1 MYALVDCNNFFVSCE
16 RVFNPSLNNRPVI
29 VLSSND
35 GCVIARSNE
44 AKAAGIPMGI
54 PVFKVRQ
61 VIEKGKFSVFSANHV
76 LYGDMSRRVMQLL
89 SRFSSELE
97 VYSIDEAFLSLDGIK
112 HDELESYARHVRE
125 TILKQIGIPVSIG
138 IAPTKTLAKIAS
150 HIAKK
155 GSVFR
160 GACLLD
166 KGDMLR
172 DALRFTPIHEVWGIG
187 RRTAPLLQEKGIV
200 TAYDFS
206 RLPQTWV
213 KKILTVE
220 GEKTWMELNGKPCI
234 SLDIQ
239 SPDKKSI
246 TSSRSFGDMVTTFD
260 NLSEAV
266 ATFTSHCAA
275 RLRRQKSC
283 AGTLLVYIQS
293 NRFRTEMEQYVNS
306 FQVELPVPTNSDM
319 ELVHYAN
326 LSLRRIYRDGIA
338 YKRAGVVVSRIVP
351 EENIQM
357 NLFDE
362 VDRAR
367 HRKLMD
373 AVDTINRKMGRDQ
386 VKLAA
391 RGIVSRWKP
400 HNEYLSPCYTT
411 NFKDILRVKADEG
424 LPLKKEY

>member
-172 DALRFTPIHEVWGIG
+172 DALRFTPIHEV
-187 RRTAPLLQEKGIV
+187 
-200 TAYDFS
+200 
-206 RLPQTWV
+206 
-213 KKILTVE
+213 
-220 GEKTWMELNGKPCI
+220 
-234 SLDIQ
+234 
-239 SPDKKSI
+239 
-246 TSSRSFGDMVTTFD
+246 
-260 NLSEAV
+260 
-266 ATFTSHCAA
+266 
-275 RLRRQKSC
+275 
-283 AGTLLVYIQS
+283 
-293 NRFRTEMEQYVNS
+293 
-306 FQVELPVPTNSDM
+306 
-319 ELVHYAN
+319 
-326 LSLRRIYRDGIA
+326 
-338 YKRAGVVVSRIVP
+338 
-351 EENIQM
+351 
-357 NLFDE
+357 
-362 VDRAR
+362 
-367 HRKLMD
+367 
-373 AVDTINRKMGRDQ
+373 
-386 VKLAA
+386 
-391 RGIVSRWKP
+391 
-400 HNEYLSPCYTT
+400 
-411 NFKDILRVKADEG
+411 
-424 LPLKKEY
+424 